1 MRTLLQKLDGYRRLG
16 IHEWKMSRQR
26 ACERKKQFV
35 FEGWLR
41 NLINTP
47 PEVLVGPNFAEFG
60 GVRHHIEA
68 ISRYSSRN
76 VQLVPPADI
85 AKTLTPYDL
94 AEVFGEQFNDYK
106 ATGVKIVHSHVY
118 PWYIDWCQRRQRDGI
133 FWIHTYHLNYYH
145 EHGVNGLEQWQLDI
159 NRALLERARHAD
171 LCLSVSKWQV
181 EELRL
186 QHGIDAT
193 YLPNGVDVALSE
205 KADAKRFHRDYP
217 GAGFILYVGR
227 NDPVKNPQE
236 FVRLAAHLPDRRFV
250 MVGGGLSHETLQEE
264 HKLEI
269 PRNLEII
276 GGLGQQRVQDAIAAC
291 DALVVTS
298 KREGLPTLVME
309 GMAAGKSIVVPN
321 ELGCMEAI
329 AGGEAGRIYRI
340 GDIAHLVEQTQAAI
354 QDHSIGAIARERVL
368 REYDWKVIAPQL
380 DAVYETLRENVNED
394 T

>member
-35 FEGWLR
+35 FDGWLR

-94 AEVFGEQFNDYK
+94 AEFFGEQFNDYK

-145 EHGVNGLEQWQLDI
+145 EHGVNGLEKWQLDI

-181 EELRL
+181 EELKR
-186 QHGIDAT
+186 QHGIDAI
-193 YLPNGVDVALSE
+193 YLPNGVDVGLS
-205 KADAKRFHRDYP
+205 KRADAERFRRDYP

-236 FVRLAAHLPDRRFV
+236 FVRLAAQLPSHRFV
-250 MVGGGLSHETLQEE
+250 MVGGGLSRESLQEE
-264 HKLEI
+264 CEIEI

-276 GGLGQQRVQDAIAAC
+276 GGLSQQRVQDAIAAC
-291 DALVVTS
+291 DVLVVTS
-298 KREGLPTLVME
+298 KREGLPTLVLE
-309 GMAAGKSIVVPN
+309 GMALARPIVVPN

-329 AGGEAGRIYRI
+329 GQGEAGLIYQLGNIDSLAEKTLAARENKSI
-340 GDIAHLVEQTQAAI
+340 VQAA
-354 QDHSIGAIARERVL
+354 RKRVMS
-368 REYDWKVIAPQL
+368 EYDWRVVIKQIDKIYAEARKSGQC
-380 DAVYETLRENVNED
+380 
-394 T
+394 